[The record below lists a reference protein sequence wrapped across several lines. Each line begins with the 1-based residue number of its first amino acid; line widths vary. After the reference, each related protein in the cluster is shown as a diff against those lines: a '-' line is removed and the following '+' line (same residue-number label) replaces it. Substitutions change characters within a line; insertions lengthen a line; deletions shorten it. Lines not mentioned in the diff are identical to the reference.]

1 MAVSDDLACKEFVE
15 EVTDYLEDALP
26 ADERARFEA
35 HLEVCPYCVE
45 YLGQVRAVSGSL
57 GEGVD
62 SLAPSTRAA
71 LLDEFRS
78 RRL

>member
-15 EVTDYLEDALP
+15 EVTDYLEDALSP
-26 ADERARFEA
+26 DERARFEA

-45 YLGQVRAVSGSL
+45 YFGQVEAVRGAL
-57 GEGVD
+57 GDGVD
-62 SLAPSTRAA
+62 GLAPETRSA

-78 RRL
+78 RKL